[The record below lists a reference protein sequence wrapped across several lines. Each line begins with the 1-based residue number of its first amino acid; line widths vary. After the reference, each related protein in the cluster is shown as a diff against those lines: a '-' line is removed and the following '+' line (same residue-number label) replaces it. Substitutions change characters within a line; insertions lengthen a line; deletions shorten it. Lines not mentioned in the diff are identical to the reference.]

1 MFDIYLGYSKLLNP
15 RLLAF
20 WVLFSFFF
28 LFSLKYSKINCFVF
42 VIFHLASEEFYRA
55 CLDQT

>member
-1 MFDIYLGYSKLLNP
+1 MIKPQAVGFLG
-15 RLLAF
+15 F
-20 WVLFSFFF
+20 VFFFFF